1 MNVIRIMGAHSAS
14 ISLRIPPVAGAR
26 LTRDERK
33 EQTRERLL
41 QAAERVFADRGYHAA
56 SVDEVAE
63 QAGFSTGALYSNFEG
78 KEDLFLALFD
88 RRLTRQSAEIS
99 ALIEDLPSVD
109 ERARIG
115 AEHWVAFLDREPKTV
130 MLFMEFWA
138 FAVRNPD
145 VRSRFADRY
154 GRVHEVMTGIIR
166 RGADDLGV
174 ELGLPAEQLAV
185 VIDALADGIALQKL
199 ADPGS
204 VPNDLFGRALIM
216 LFEGAMKPSAVNG

>member
-1 MNVIRIMGAHSAS
+1 VTGT
-14 ISLRIPPVAGAR
+14 R

-41 QAAERVFADRGYHAA
+41 QAAERIFAERGYHAA

-78 KEDLFLALFD
+78 KEDLFLTLFD
-88 RRLTRQSAEIS
+88 RHITRQSAEIA
-99 ALIEDLPSVD
+99 ALIGDLPSVD

-115 AEHWVAFLDREPKTV
+115 AEHWVEFLDREPKTV
-130 MLFMEFWA
+130 MLFIEFWS

-145 VRSRFADRY
+145 VRSRFAERY
-154 GRVHEVMTGIIR
+154 GRIHEVMTGLIA
-166 RGADDLGV
+166 RGARDLGV
-174 ELGLPAEQLAV
+174 ELSIPPEQLAV
-185 VIDALADGIALQKL
+185 VVDALADGIALQKL
-199 ADPGS
+199 VDPGS
-204 VPNDLFGRALIM
+204 VPDDLFGRALIM

>member
-1 MNVIRIMGAHSAS
+1 MNASTGAG
-14 ISLRIPPVAGAR
+14 SLRIRDVTGTR

-41 QAAERVFADRGYHAA
+41 QAAERVFAERGYHAA

-78 KEDLFLALFD
+78 KEDLFLTLFD
-88 RRLTRQSAEIS
+88 RHITRQSAEIA

-115 AEHWVAFLDREPKTV
+115 AEHWVEFLDREAKTV
-130 MLFMEFWA
+130 MLFIEFWS

-145 VRSRFADRY
+145 VRSRFAERY
-154 GRVHEVMTGIIR
+154 GRIREVMTGLIA
-166 RGADDLGV
+166 RGAQDLGV
-174 ELGLPAEQLAV
+174 ELSIPPEQLAV
-185 VIDALADGIALQKL
+185 VVDALADGIALQKL
-199 ADPGS
+199 VDPGS
-204 VPNDLFGRALIM
+204 VPDDLFGRALIM